1 MAKKVNF
8 SKKPKAKGKK
18 AGGRTDFNFG
28 ANVGGNKKR
37 RGFGG
42 GS

>member
-1 MAKKVNF
+1 MAKKLNF
-8 SKKPKAKGKK
+8 AKRPKAKGKAK
-18 AGGRTDFNFG
+18 RDRATAFNFG
-28 ANVGGNKKR
+28 ANAGGKKR